1 MEATMKTRLVSLGA
15 VVMIAPLALAGYQDA
30 LSPSHVEKPFA
41 DGGTVHFDLAA
52 GEYNLR
58 GSSVKTIKANWQTRK
73 PSDAIRARV
82 DVVVDGTTARIVS
95 HGPKDGFRVD
105 IDVPPH
111 THLDLN
117 LSAGE
122 LKISR
127 IEGHKNLSVW
137 AGEITVEVG
146 DPNLY
151 KRVDAAVRMG
161 ELDARPFEVS
171 KGGLL
176 RSFIRD
182 GNGKYTFR
190 ARLFAGELVMT
201 R

>member
-1 MEATMKTRLVSLGA
+1 MKTPALLLSAALV
-15 VVMIAPLALAGYQDA
+15 VAPLALTAYQDA
-30 LSPSHVEKPFA
+30 LPPAQVEKAFA
-41 DGGTVHFDLAA
+41 QGGVVYFDLAA

-58 GSSVKTIKANWQTRK
+58 GSNLNTIRANWQTRR
-73 PSDAIRARV
+73 PSDAVRARV
-82 DVVVDGTTARIVS
+82 DVVVDGTTARIQS
-95 HGPKDGFRVD
+95 RGPKDGFRVD
-105 IDVPPH
+105 IDLPQR

-122 LKISR
+122 LRISS

-146 DPNLY
+146 DPSLY
-151 KRVDAAVRMG
+151 KHVDAAVRMG
-161 ELDARPFEVS
+161 ELDARAFDVS

-176 RSFIRD
+176 RSFVRD
-182 GNGKYTFR
+182 GTGKYTFR

-201 R
+201 K